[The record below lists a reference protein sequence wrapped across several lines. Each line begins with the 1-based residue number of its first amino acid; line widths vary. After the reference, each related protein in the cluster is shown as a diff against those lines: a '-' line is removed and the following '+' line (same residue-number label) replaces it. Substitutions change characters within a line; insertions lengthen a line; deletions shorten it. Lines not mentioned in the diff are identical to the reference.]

1 MTPRPAVLLYPAAL
15 AGIAALLYAA
25 ACHRQS
31 TNLLRK
37 LAGRLEPDIAS
48 TQETYRV
55 LKRQRSPPKKSTST
69 LCPSQKGLQKPHPK
83 PLRING
89 RICPIRP

>member
-1 MTPRPAVLLYPAAL
+1 MTPRPAVLPYPAAL

-48 TQETYRV
+48 THETYRV
-55 LKRQRSPPKKSTST
+55 LKRQRSATEEIHEYLVPVTKGSSET
-69 LCPSQKGLQKPHPK
+69 PS
-83 PLRING
+83 
-89 RICPIRP
+89 